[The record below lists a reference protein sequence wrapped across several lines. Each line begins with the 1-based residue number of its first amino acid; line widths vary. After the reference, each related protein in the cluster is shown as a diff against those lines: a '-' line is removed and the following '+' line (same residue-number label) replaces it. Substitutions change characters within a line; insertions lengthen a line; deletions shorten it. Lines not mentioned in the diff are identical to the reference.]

1 MDVILAAGGTPQPGQ
16 PLYEYTQGAPKAL
29 LEIAGK
35 AMIQWVL
42 DALSATDEIGQVVI
56 VGLETDNGLRCDK
69 PLSYVPNQ
77 GGMVANV
84 RAATQR
90 LLELDPQAEY
100 ALAVSSDIPAITP
113 EMVDW
118 IAGLASDRSRQL
130 YYTVISQEVMEKRFP
145 GSNRSFY
152 KLKDVAICGSDMHV
166 VSTALVMRQDG
177 IFDQL
182 AGSRKNAFNQARM
195 IGLDTLFYM
204 VFRRLTLTEM
214 ARQVSKRL
222 KIDGTAV
229 LSPYAEIGMDVDK
242 PHQLELLRADLAARY
257 SQ

>member
-1 MDVILAAGGTPQPGQ
+1 MDVILAAGGTPQPGE

-29 LEIAGK
+29 VEIAGK

-42 DALSATDEIGQVVI
+42 DALNEAGEIGRVVI
-56 VGLETDNGLRCDK
+56 VGLEADCGLHCEK
-69 PLSYVPNQ
+69 PLSFVSNQ
-77 GGMVANV
+77 GGIVDNV
-84 RAATQR
+84 RAATQK
-90 LLELDPQAEY
+90 LLELNPQAEY
-100 ALAVSSDIPAITP
+100 ALAVSSDIPAIAP

-118 IAGLASDRSRQL
+118 IAGLATAGSRQL
-130 YYTVISQEVMEKRFP
+130 YYTVISQELMEKRFP

-152 KLKDVAICGSDMHV
+152 KLKDMAICGSDMHV
-166 VSTALVMRQDG
+166 VSTALVMRQEG

-214 ARQVSKRL
+214 AHQVSKRL
-222 KIDGTAV
+222 GIDGTAV

-242 PHQLELLRADLAARY
+242 PHQLELLRADLAAKHSR
-257 SQ
+257 